1 MEEGDLKEEKGF
13 LAKLNQGES
22 IESVKDKMINADMMS
37 GQTASLLVPS
47 ETPEDKGDVAYK
59 MMILFGFACLLPW
72 SAVLN
77 CLDFFAH
84 NEKDDLPYT
93 VYGFVVNLVQLVSQA
108 LTISYGSRFSFTVR
122 LSVMHAFLACMMLA
136 LPITS

>member
-1 MEEGDLKEEKGF
+1 MNVNLINTDL
-13 LAKLNQGES
+13 
-22 IESVKDKMINADMMS
+22 MS
-37 GQTASLLVPS
+37 GQTVSLLVPS
-47 ETPEDKGDVAYK
+47 ETPPEDKGDVAYK

-93 VYGFVVNLVQLVSQA
+93 VYGFVVNLVQLLSQA

-122 LSVMHAFLACMMLA
+122 LSVMHAFLAFMMLA

>member
-1 MEEGDLKEEKGF
+1 MNVNLINTDL
-13 LAKLNQGES
+13 
-22 IESVKDKMINADMMS
+22 MS

-47 ETPEDKGDVAYK
+47 EAPEDMEDVAYK

-93 VYGFVVNLVQLVSQA
+93 VYGFIVNLVQLLSQA
-108 LTISYGSRFSFTVR
+108 FTISYGSRFSFTVR
-122 LSVMHAFLACMMLA
+122 LSVMHAFLAFMMLA